1 VGERNLILLGPP
13 GAGKGTQAQRLSV
26 RFEIPQIATGDM
38 LRAARR
44 EGTLLGKE
52 ADRYMN
58 QGKLVPDE
66 VVIGLVEERLGQP
79 DTRSGFILDG
89 FPRTI
94 MQAQV
99 LDEMLDR
106 LARSP
111 LRVFDVQVPDSV
123 LIERLS
129 GRLSCPRDGASYH
142 VRFAPPKEAGSCDRC
157 GTPLVQRPDDSPDA
171 ISKRM
176 LEYREK
182 TSPLIEYYG
191 KKGSLIAIDGVG
203 ELEMVLGRIA
213 RAVDLCEA

>member
-203 ELEMVLGRIA
+203 ALEMVLGRIA